1 MRSATAPGTARWSV
15 LRVSGPSMAP
25 ALRDGDFVVVRGV
38 RPGKIR
44 PGDVV
49 VARHP
54 LRADELLVIKRVD
67 RRESGGWWLLS
78 DNEFVTSDSR
88 EFGAVPDELVLAR
101 AVLRLRDPCRIARI
115 PEKR

>member
-1 MRSATAPGTARWSV
+1 MV
-15 LRVSGPSMAP
+15 P
-25 ALRDGDFVVVRGV
+25 ALRDGDFVLVRRV
-38 RPGKIR
+38 RPGAIR

-54 LRADELLVIKRVD
+54 ARADGLLVIKRAT
-67 RRESGGWWLLS
+67 RREPPGWWLQS

-88 EFGAVPDELVLAR
+88 EFGVVPDAMILGR

-115 PEKR
+115 PKKR